1 VKIRALPRILV
12 TVAAAALL
20 SVGCT
25 AASGSETTPR
35 PQSAM
40 DGPSAPAAP
49 PAPRAAPAPVQPS
62 EAEGSCQVSASSS
75 GSSSSGSITS
85 SNISSEMS
93 TINGKRS
100 FSCGDGPMLTIAA
113 IEDAGVTLASEDGER
128 VTIASGASGS
138 VGGYTINVTSAA
150 GGSTEFEVVPE

>member
-1 VKIRALPRILV
+1 MCGVEIRALPRMLV

-25 AASGSETTPR
+25 AASGGEPTPR
-35 PQSAM
+35 PPSVM

-49 PAPRAAPAPVQPS
+49 PAPAPAQPS
-62 EAEGSCQVSASSS
+62 EAEGSCQVSVSLT

-85 SNISSEMS
+85 SDVSSDMS
-93 TINGKRS
+93 TSNGETS
-100 FSCGDGPMLTIAA
+100 FSCGDGPRLTIVA
-113 IEDAGVTLASEDGER
+113 IEDTGVTFDVDGEQ

-138 VGGYTINVTSAA
+138 AGGYTINVASAA
-150 GGSTEFEVVPE
+150 RGSAQFEVIPE